1 MADNTKICKICGKE
15 YPACTT
21 IIKGVFR
28 WQDVACC
35 PEHASEYF
43 ALVAAARGET
53 KAEPKKE
60 EPVVKEVKE
69 ETVKEVEKSDSKDKE
84 VTKKPQGVLK
94 K

>member
-15 YPACTT
+15 YPACDT

-43 ALVAAARGET
+43 KLVAEARGEAY
-53 KAEPKKE
+53 AEPETAEAEIE
-60 EPVVKEVKE
+60 ENE
-69 ETVKEVEKSDSKDKE
+69 EEAVEVEEESFDFEDSDSF
-84 VTKKPQGVLK
+84 
-94 K
+94 